1 MQKLHKGSSENL
13 APEEEQPTPLC
24 SNKDA
29 AGCSSLGYKRR
40 FKESDT
46 KSLLEVALILK
57 RAHIRLIMEGYT
69 IENGIITPPV
79 KTNHVRR

>member
-46 KSLLEVALILK
+46 KSDFK
-57 RAHIRLIMEGYT
+57 EGSYT
-69 IENGIITPPV
+69 SDNGRI
-79 KTNHVRR
+79 HH